1 MAWHG
6 GIASLALQEND
17 KDQIESVSHATSL
30 ACPEREEK
38 RSRPAALR
46 SCPNEAILSFVFL
59 QIKPIDLSGG
69 KPILQTN
76 YRIGDILMPC
86 KMSSLSFLVSV
97 CRCVD
102 YCFRSLILCGVLH
115 AHLNFLPQFP
125 SSEIAAHEIGGL
137 HPEPARHRQQ
147 P

>member
-1 MAWHG
+1 MAAWPRSLSREMIKIRSSPSATLRRSLVPKEKKSAPVPLRCAHVRMKRFYHSYFCRLSPLICRG
-6 GIASLALQEND
+6 GNQFCKL
-17 KDQIESVSHATSL
+17 T
-30 ACPEREEK
+30 
-38 RSRPAALR
+38 
-46 SCPNEAILSFVFL
+46 
-59 QIKPIDLSGG
+59 
-69 KPILQTN
+69 
-76 YRIGDILMPC
+76 IGDILMSC
-86 KMSSLSFLVSV
+86 KMSGLSFLVSV